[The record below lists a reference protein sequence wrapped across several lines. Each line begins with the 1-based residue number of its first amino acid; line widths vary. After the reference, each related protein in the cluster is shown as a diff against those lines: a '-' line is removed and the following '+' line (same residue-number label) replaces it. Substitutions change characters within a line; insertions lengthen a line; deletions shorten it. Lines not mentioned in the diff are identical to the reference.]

1 MANIKVR
8 VVDCYVYQQTDKGLK
23 FLILKRNEKKLYEHL
38 WQGVAVK
45 IEKDEEAWQTAIRE
59 LKEETGLDPVKMFVA
74 DHVSQFY
81 EKHGDRVNLVPV
93 FGIEVDSKNVIL
105 SDEHIEYKW
114 VDFKEA
120 FDTLVW
126 NGQKKGI
133 QTVYNMV
140 SNNDERIRWTTIE
153 INKES

>member
-8 VVDCYVYQQTDKGLK
+8 VVDCYVYRQTDKGLK

-38 WQGVAVK
+38 WQGVAGK

-133 QTVYNMV
+133 QTVYNMF